1 MGTRITLR
9 EADAS
14 SVTILGVADELE
26 HQYRYPA
33 DVAYAAALTVATYS
47 KVTLDSA
54 DAESGTLHVSTDISA
69 QTYGENI
76 TITVLPDSSEE
87 SIVRIRSSLKF
98 GLTAWGANRK
108 NVQRLH
114 AAIAAYLTVVATGTP
129 GWFADPF
136 GQVLQRYFDG
146 VCFLDVQGS
155 RMVPLGAIPGPPR
168 PVTGTPAGWYVVAP
182 HILRYWDGQSW
193 TGNTAPR

>member
-1 MGTRITLR
+1 M
-9 EADAS
+9 
-14 SVTILGVADELE
+14 ADELE
-26 HQYRYPA
+26 YQYRYPA

-54 DAESGTLHVSTDISA
+54 DAESRTVHVSTGIST

-76 TITVLPDSSEE
+76 TITVLPEGSDE
-87 SIVRIRSSLKF
+87 SIVRIHSSLKF
-98 GLTAWGANRK
+98 GLTAWGANRR

-114 AAIAAYLTVVATGTP
+114 AAIIGYLTIVATGTP

-136 GQVLQRYFDG
+136 ALVLQRYFDG

-155 RMVPLGAIPGPPR
+155 RMVPLGAMPGPPG
-168 PVTGTPAGWYVVAP
+168 PATGTPAGWYVVAP
-182 HILRYWDGQSW
+182 HVLRYWDGQSW
-193 TGNTAPR
+193 TDNTAPR